1 MNQQQSNHFGNS
13 SHNQQTSVTN
23 IHHST
28 TSSSSKPNHTRY
40 QQLLSIIDE
49 MGKDI
54 RTTYLSNKNS
64 TERLKRGIASA
75 RILIKDCQL
84 NAKEIQN
91 NCFLR
96 LFVTFDYLYTF
107 FFFI

>member
-1 MNQQQSNHFGNS
+1 MFISINYDIYVG
-13 SHNQQTSVTN
+13 VTN

-84 NAKEIQN
+84 ECERNTK
-91 NCFLR
+91 
-96 LFVTFDYLYTF
+96 
-107 FFFI
+107 